1 MSDIE
6 SDFVID
12 FAVQQAGGIISF
24 CKSANIHATS
34 VILCLPMNEFMNF
47 EKFFVVVM
55 VIDEHFLRTLL

>member
-1 MSDIE
+1 MNDVE

-12 FAVQQAGGIISF
+12 FAVLQAGGIISF
-24 CKSANIHATS
+24 CKSVNIHAMS
-34 VILCLPMNEFMNF
+34 VMLCLPMYVFMNF

>member
-1 MSDIE
+1 MSDAE

-12 FAVQQAGGIISF
+12 FAVLQAGGIIPLS
-24 CKSANIHATS
+24 KSANIHVTS
-34 VILCLPMNEFMNF
+34 VMLCLSMNVFMNF